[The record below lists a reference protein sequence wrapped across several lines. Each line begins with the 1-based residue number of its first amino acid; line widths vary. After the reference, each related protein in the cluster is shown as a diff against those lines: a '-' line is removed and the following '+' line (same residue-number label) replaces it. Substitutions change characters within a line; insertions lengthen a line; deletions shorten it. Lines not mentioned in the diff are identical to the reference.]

1 MFSRF
6 LYRNIA
12 PFLVFLTLAAFS
24 WICGGGRSEYLRPVM
39 PWLWALLC
47 EALFFF
53 PQRHG
58 YEDVVM
64 ARQRVWRGLA
74 RDPVMWCTI
83 VFLAVLVMP
92 LMNHGLCPVCDYPA
106 IMAGADPKPLVPFA
120 PFCVNISHHYAVVVW
135 FVPALTATLAVRHA
149 FLKDGKRAFLEM
161 AVWNSAALVV
171 LGFVQQMT
179 GATAPLWENTSER
192 AYFFSSFG
200 YPNKGGAFFTMSFAL
215 AFGLWRHRSRMVD
228 EMKPIDP
235 NSSSVHEQQVR
246 RFIYANYMM
255 VPMALCFFGAL
266 CTLSRAAILLSFV
279 LAGLGFL
286 YVFCEMLFSRHGR
299 ARRVKRA
306 AITVVGGMAMLV
318 VAHVFAPADLGKELD
333 TLSGTAVIDR
343 VSGKAQYHTRVATEV
358 FKAYPLFGVGGWGY
372 RHFCIPFMREDELAQ
387 LQTVGGTNVHN
398 DYLQFL
404 AEHGAVGAGALFG
417 IWMLLVVPIFRMWGK
432 LYKVARFS
440 KREEAPSRPTAV
452 YALPAPAFWA
462 LAGCAA
468 VLVHAFG
475 DCPMRSPAVLTLF
488 MTSLACADG
497 FMPRTEE
504 DDDDFEVE
512 GEEEA

>member
-12 PFLVFLTLAAFS
+12 PFLVFLTLVAFS
-24 WICGGGRSEYLRPVM
+24 WICGGSRSEYLQPVM
-39 PWLWALLC
+39 PWLWALAC

-64 ARQRVWRGLA
+64 ARHRVWGALV
-74 RDPVMWCTI
+74 RDPVTWCAM
-83 VFLAVLVMP
+83 VLLAVLVLP
-92 LMNHGLCPVCDYPA
+92 LVNHGLCPICDYPA

-120 PFCVNISHHYAVVVW
+120 PFCVNIEQHYAVVVW
-135 FVPALTATLAVRHA
+135 FVPALTATLAVKHA
-149 FLKDGKRAFLEM
+149 LLKDGKRAFLEM

-171 LGFVQQMT
+171 LGFVQQAT
-179 GATAPLWENTSER
+179 GATAPLWEDTPDR

-200 YPNKGGAFFTMSFAL
+200 YPNKGGSFFAMSFAL
-215 AFGLWRHRSRMVD
+215 AFGLWRYRSQAVD
-228 EMKPIDP
+228 AMKPIDP

-246 RFIYANYMM
+246 RFIHANYAML
-255 VPMALCFFGAL
+255 PMALCFFGAL

-286 YVFCEMLFSRHGR
+286 YVLCEMLFSRRDR
-299 ARRVKRA
+299 ASRVRRA
-306 AITVVGGMAMLV
+306 AVTVVGGMAVLV
-318 VAHVFAPADLGKELD
+318 AVNVFAPSDLGKELD
-333 TLSGTAVIDR
+333 TLSGSAVIDR
-343 VSGKAQYHTRVATEV
+343 VSGKAQYHTRVATEI
-358 FKAYPLFGVGGWGY
+358 FKAYPFFGVGGWGY
-372 RHFCIPFMREDELAQ
+372 RHFCIPFMREDELKQ

-404 AEHGAVGAGALFG
+404 AEHGAVGAGALFAA
-417 IWMLLVVPIFRMWGK
+417 WLLLALPIFRKWGK

-440 KREEAPSRPTAV
+440 KREQAPPRPTAV
-452 YALPAPAFWA
+452 YSLPAPAFWIV
-462 LAGCAA
+462 AGCAA

-497 FMPRTEE
+497 FMPREE
-504 DDDDFEVE
+504 DDDFDDEDSE
-512 GEEEA
+512 AEE